1 MSMIIKKPTLI
12 VAFDC
17 EGCGPN
23 HIKHGLKSL
32 GICAGL
38 LDGTIITKFRLD
50 FRPLLGQTVDPD
62 TAENF
67 YQKQNP
73 GLFSALTT
81 NALPAQ
87 DQIHTFNAFLAD
99 YEEKYELYLLTD
111 TPSYDT
117 SLVNYYL
124 QIFDLF
130 PLHFT
135 RKGVFRPLHDAD
147 SYARGLT
154 RNPSVWVSNADL
166 IKMYHIDIPN
176 NLVAHYPENDAE
188 IIYRIHIALVKQ
200 K

>member
-1 MSMIIKKPTLI
+1 MKKPILV

-32 GICAGL
+32 GVCAGL
-38 LDGTIITKFRLD
+38 LDGTIAYKFRLD
-50 FRPLLGQTVDPD
+50 FQPLPGQVMDAETF
-62 TAENF
+62 ENF

-73 GLFSALTT
+73 GLLEAL
-81 NALPAQ
+81 NEFARPAEGRMHQ
-87 DQIHTFNAFLAD
+87 FNEFLKLI
-99 YEEKYELYLLTD
+99 EKDFDLYMLTD
-111 TPSYDT
+111 APSYDA

-124 QIFDLF
+124 QYFDFL

-135 RKGVFRPLHDAD
+135 RSGEFRPVHDAD

-154 RNPSVWVSNADL
+154 RDSSCWVSNADL
-166 IKMYHIDIPN
+166 IKKYDIAIPEG
-176 NLVAHYPENDAE
+176 LVAHYPENDAE